1 MKVEF
6 HQNFDKDLAQSK
18 DAILAKQ
25 IRKLIMRLET
35 AQVLNEIPNVKK
47 LSGGSNFY
55 RVRLG
60 DYRVG
65 FILSGTKV
73 TLMRVLH
80 RREIYRY
87 FP

>member
-6 HQNFDKDLAQSK
+6 HENFDKDLAKSR
-18 DAILAKQ
+18 DPILAKQ

-35 AQVLNEIPNVKK
+35 STLISEIPNIKK
-47 LSGGSNFY
+47 LSGGTSFY
-55 RVRLG
+55 RIRIG

-65 FILSGTKV
+65 CIVHGSTVLLV
-73 TLMRVLH
+73 RVMH